1 MGDKREMTDAVVTL
15 LQKEN
20 INFSLTKWEPHDF
33 MIRVELSEIVQNVD
47 IFSRVISQI
56 DLTHFQETNDFLD
69 YLFIKKIDYLWSI
82 TDSIVENKE
91 AKEKIERVYNIAK
104 EHLQRLNKSQLI
116 SFLNK
121 HYREIFSI
129 SCTPKLL
136 IWPEREIMEEVLAFQ
151 NGGISKDVYVFLL
164 EEHPSFLR
172 GNFKGLWKKF
182 EENPEWFEKLCATEE
197 KTTCGDLITFITN
210 YSPIFVPIWRR
221 KNSNLKRC
229 VEENV
234 KEIINRVR
242 QFVTEV
248 TSGLSDEV
256 IVTMDLVT
264 KGSMLLKDLA
274 WELPIVEADQLQVL
288 YERYNAPS
296 NPFWKKFSFTIHEN
310 DLSKVVTELARHP
323 NKQMRVLSMTHNY
336 HPSVSNTWLH
346 LRSSLDSDYLPKAH
360 SILDAFSCI
369 NPTNEYFTFT
379 RQLYLRVYFEHIRIF
394 ACVILRETSWLN
406 DVMETQTG
414 MMVFLHR
421 KLGIPEKLIVDS
433 CILEGMMRSINFGD
447 DYRDIIQ
454 PSCYGASMFVCAL
467 IEKLLR
473 EVWKA
478 LDGGKHEVPQGAAAL
493 RTLLEDSSG
502 VFRNIFGENHLRNL
516 SYFLCNVGKD
526 NSIGFGLRN
535 RLAHWDEISAQ
546 ALSSGLV
553 AFLYYLYQ
561 DILNTLFIYFYK
573 QEDCCTERPSECQD
587 TNNSSV

>member
-1 MGDKREMTDAVVTL
+1 MTDAVVTL

-151 NGGISKDVYVFLL
+151 NGGISKD
-164 EEHPSFLR
+164 
-172 GNFKGLWKKF
+172 
-182 EENPEWFEKLCATEE
+182 
-197 KTTCGDLITFITN
+197 LITFITN

-274 WELPIVEADQLQVL
+274 WELPIVEAGQLQVL

-296 NPFWKKFSFTIHEN
+296 NPFWKKFSFTINEN